1 MASPSEAPTPRM
13 VTSGGRSGRAII
25 SIISVERAEVFGLI
39 RRMHGI
45 GLFVLREGSCL
56 RLSRCGRSGC
66 RLCRQRL
73 FAHICSGLYRASK
86 RSPTRGRSPV
96 PESGSLGSVRGA
108 RQRASLVRCG
118 LFGEDNISSSSKESG
133 EPYASLR
140 SKSLCGRYGPASPSS
155 AVHAGRYPGTRLAA
169 DPVYK
174 VARRGALPCSSPE
187 MVARSE

>member
-108 RQRASLVRCG
+108 RQRASLPRLVRRRMRLYGCRRR
-118 LFGEDNISSSSKESG
+118 
-133 EPYASLR
+133 R
-140 SKSLCGRYGPASPSS
+140 SRAAQQKQQCQGWQRGKGHHPVVVDIGRYLSLLVDYLIQHRGKPCACTGF
-155 AVHAGRYPGTRLAA
+155 HARLII
-169 DPVYK
+169 P
-174 VARRGALPCSSPE
+174 PP
-187 MVARSE
+187 